1 MMEEDMTREEHA
13 AVLTGLRM
21 LQAALL
27 VGAEPTGIRGDSL
40 MDILTNGDELTP
52 INADQIDTLCERING
67 QPQERW

>member
-1 MMEEDMTREEHA
+1 MMEEDMTPQEHA
-13 AVLTGLRM
+13 AILTGLRSSRPISSRSRT
-21 LQAALL
+21 QRY
-27 VGAEPTGIRGDSL
+27 PGDSL